1 MLKPN
6 GPICNLN
13 CAYCYY
19 LYKEWLYPNSDF
31 RMSDKLLEEFTR
43 QYIGA
48 QRAPEVTF
56 GWQGGEPLLMGLDF
70 FRRAVELQELYH
82 TSRIGNRSGKDLRPG
97 GTAR

>member
-1 MLKPN
+1 MISPPAFHVMLKPN

-19 LYKEWLYPNSDF
+19 LSKERLYPKSDF

-48 QRAPEVTF
+48 QRVPEVTF
-56 GWQGGEPLLMGLDF
+56 GW
-70 FRRAVELQELYH
+70 
-82 TSRIGNRSGKDLRPG
+82 
-97 GTAR
+97 